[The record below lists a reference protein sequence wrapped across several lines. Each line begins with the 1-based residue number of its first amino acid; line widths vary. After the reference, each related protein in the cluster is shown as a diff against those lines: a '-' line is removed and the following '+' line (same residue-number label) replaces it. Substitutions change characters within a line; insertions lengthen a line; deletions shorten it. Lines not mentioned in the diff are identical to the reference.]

1 MELLQVDTLEETFQK
16 LESYARGDGPRGAG
30 LAMETE
36 TIPFWQGGG
45 RVLAENILS
54 REDIP
59 PAPRS
64 VMDGYAV
71 CSVDTTGASE
81 VEAGH
86 AEGH

>member
-45 RVLAENILS
+45 RVFI
-54 REDIP
+54 
-59 PAPRS
+59 
-64 VMDGYAV
+64 
-71 CSVDTTGASE
+71 
-81 VEAGH
+81 
-86 AEGH
+86 